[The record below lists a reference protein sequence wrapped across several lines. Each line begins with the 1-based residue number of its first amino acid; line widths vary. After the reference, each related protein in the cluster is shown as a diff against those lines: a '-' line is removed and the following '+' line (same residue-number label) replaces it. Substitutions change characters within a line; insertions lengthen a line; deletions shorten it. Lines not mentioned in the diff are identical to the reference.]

1 MRMRLWTTVGVL
13 VVAGAVVAAAQGRPG
28 REGRPGPE
36 VRPGRADLRAELG
49 LSADQTAQIQKIRS
63 EARKQAIR
71 QRADLAVARLELR
84 ELMTA
89 PTVDQKAVAA
99 KVKEI
104 SDLQAASLKART
116 DEHLAMRRVLTPE
129 QQEKMRQLVRERWRE
144 RGPRRGR
151 GWRQRGAGAPLG
163 PAGVPPDAGDGPP
176 SPGAR

>member
-1 MRMRLWTTVGVL
+1 MRLWTTVGVL

-36 VRPGRADLRAELG
+36 VRPARTDLRAQLG
-49 LSADQTAQIQKIRS
+49 LSADQAAQIEKIRS

-84 ELMTA
+84 ELMNA
-89 PTVDQKAVAA
+89 PTVDEKAVSA
-99 KVKEI
+99 KVKAI
-104 SDLQAASLKART
+104 SDLQAAGLKAWT
-116 DEHLAMRRVLTPE
+116 DERLAMRRILTPE

-144 RGPRRGR
+144 RGPRPGR
-151 GWRQRGAGAPLG
+151 GWRQRGAGAPFG
-163 PAGVPPDAGDGPP
+163 PAGGPPDEGDDPP